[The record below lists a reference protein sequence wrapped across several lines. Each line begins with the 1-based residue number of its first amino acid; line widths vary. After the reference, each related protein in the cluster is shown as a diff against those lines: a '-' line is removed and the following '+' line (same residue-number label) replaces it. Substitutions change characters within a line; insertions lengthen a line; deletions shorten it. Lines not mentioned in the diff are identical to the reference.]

1 LKEKPNPKQGSP
13 TKISAISADQLR
25 RTFNPE
31 NLSFSSTEELRALDE
46 VIGQGRAEGAIA
58 FGIDIESSGYNIYA
72 LGPVG
77 TGKTTTIR
85 KYLERKA
92 KDQPVPDDW
101 LYVNNFEDS
110 DKPRALRLP
119 AGIGCQFQK
128 DMERL
133 VENLETN
140 VPNAFEGEEYQKEQE
155 RIQEKLQESREQVF
169 ENLEGKAQEKNFT
182 FKSDR

>member
-1 LKEKPNPKQGSP
+1 MKEKPNLKPRSL
-13 TKISAISADQLR
+13 TRISAISADQLR
-25 RTFNPE
+25 RTFDP
-31 NLSFSSTEELRALDE
+31 
-46 VIGQGRAEGAIA
+46 
-58 FGIDIESSGYNIYA
+58 
-72 LGPVG
+72 
-77 TGKTTTIR
+77 
-85 KYLERKA
+85 